1 MPPIPGYHIVP
12 LIPNLRPKYPTKH
25 AGMLEDLFPLIQ
37 SANAVTDPNTGKQ
50 LEYKQ
55 LINHPNCNLRKT
67 WQHSSANEF
76 GRLAQGVGGRI
87 AGTETIRFIHHH
99 EMPPTRRPT
108 YARFVCEIRPQKS
121 EKERTRLTVG
131 GNLID
136 YPDPITT
143 RTCNLVTFKMHIN
156 STLSWT
162 KRKYCSF
169 DVKNFYLNTPME
181 RSEYMKILLTHIP
194 DEIIAEYAL
203 KRKVHSDGA
212 IYIKIRKGMY
222 GLPQAGMLA
231 NKLLKRRLAQH
242 GYYEVCHTPS
252 YWRHVWRPINFTLV
266 VDDFGVGY
274 EGNEHALHLLQTLR
288 QYYEAISIDWTGTL
302 YCGITSNGTISSEHA
317 SCLCPDMCNTPLN
330 KFQYGITSTHK
341 ATDAQH
347 PYKATTKHGLP
358 MTHPADDSA
367 KLSPHAIKH
376 LQQIVGTFL
385 FYSRV
390 VDPTMLTALSIIATE
405 QTQGT
410 NTTKEKA
417 EHFLKHAASHPDAT
431 IKYYKSDMVLK
442 IHSNDRNAKEGVAPE
457 GIFTSVIRTT
467 KPIPPMDQS

>member
-1 MPPIPGYHIVP
+1 MPKVSTHDAAIYAANDLITALTKPQPPNSFLLLGDDQMVALQQLATIFQRAVTKKPTSDAPPPPPPPPNSHEHAVKQNIWQMQPSPYHNLTRSAMTNRNRPTTPNKRSTWTPQMTCPPPIPGYHIVP

-55 LINHPNCNLRKT
+55 LINHLNCNLRKT

-76 GRLAQGVGGRI
+76 GHLAQGVGGRI

-108 YARFVCEIRPQKS
+108 YTRFVCEIRPQKS

-131 GNLID
+131 GSLID
-136 YPDPITT
+136 YPDPVTT

-242 GYYEVCHTPS
+242 GYYEVRHTPS

-274 EGNEHALHLLQTLR
+274 EGNEHALHLLQTLC
-288 QYYEAISIDWTGTL
+288 QYYEAVSIDWTGTL
-302 YCGITSNGTISSEHA
+302 YCGITLKWDYLQRTCELSMPGYVQHAPQQISIRNH
-317 SCLCPDMCNTPLN
+317 
-330 KFQYGITSTHK
+330 
-341 ATDAQH
+341 QH
-347 PYKATTKHGLP
+347 PQSNRC
-358 MTHPADDSA
+358 PAS
-367 KLSPHAIKH
+367 L
-376 LQQIVGTFL
+376 
-385 FYSRV
+385 
-390 VDPTMLTALSIIATE
+390 
-405 QTQGT
+405 
-410 NTTKEKA
+410 
-417 EHFLKHAASHPDAT
+417 
-431 IKYYKSDMVLK
+431 
-442 IHSNDRNAKEGVAPE
+442 
-457 GIFTSVIRTT
+457 
-467 KPIPPMDQS
+467 